1 MNLKIANFYVRI
13 SGAPFKEFDE
23 LFKDYITLD
32 KITNFDFEVEFSVMD
47 KIPMPS
53 AKLTLPCRK
62 WQHCVNEDGGVCT
75 MRIDDEGPLLRN
87 DISPDG
93 KHAKIAVANR
103 KKIYGV
109 DIWYISFFAIGEAFS
124 YAMLKN
130 KCGVL
135 HSSSIILNGSAIAF
149 SAKSGTGKS
158 THTGLWREMLGE
170 RAVMINDDKP
180 LIAVSDS
187 AVTAYGTPWD
197 GKHRLS
203 TNTGAP
209 LKAVCILERSE
220 ENRIAEITKS
230 DCYNMLVQQVYKPT
244 NPQKLIK
251 TLQLIDRLTENVKLF
266 RLGCNMKPEAAEISF
281 GKMSENT

>member
-1 MNLKIANFYVRI
+1 MNEAFNIELAGVVIRIEPKYGYIRDFCCNYITDKPESFSVSVSVEEIAAEQSKSAAEDKKEGIPERIFRDSYLETLAVYRKIAE
-13 SGAPFKEFDE
+13 KM
-23 LFKDYITLD
+23 LDYDTILYHG
-32 KITNFDFEVEFSVMD
+32 SV
-47 KIPMPS
+47 I
-53 AKLTLPCRK
+53 A
-62 WQHCVNEDGGVCT
+62 V
-75 MRIDDEGPLLRN
+75 
-87 DISPDG
+87 DG
-93 KHAKIAVANR
+93 KA
-103 KKIYGV
+103 YM
-109 DIWYISFFAIGEAFS
+109 FT
-124 YAMLKN
+124 
-130 KCGVL
+130 
-135 HSSSIILNGSAIAF
+135 
-149 SAKSGTGKS
+149 AKSGTGKS
-158 THTGLWREMLGE
+158 THTRLWREMLGE

-251 TLQLIDRLTENVKLF
+251 TLQLIDRLAGNVKLY

-281 GKMSENT
+281 GKLSENT